1 MTINKVISVV
11 YKTGP
16 LVNTC
21 LYLIINVFLD
31 NLCHFFKEYLINV
44 KKFIET
50 LTDSVNHLNIFIFFA
65 EVLIRILKIS

>member
-1 MTINKVISVV
+1 MTINKVISLV

-21 LYLIINVFLD
+21 SCLIINVFLD
-31 NLCHFFKEYLINV
+31 KLCHFFKEYLINV

-65 EVLIRILKIS
+65 EVLIRNFNNS